1 MANIRSIQEIA
12 RKWQTVT
19 PGRAPQYQEGVQ
31 RPKVDWAQATAEAAD
46 AWQAGIQ
53 DAIARNAFQRGVQ
66 EAGTQKWQRKTLEL
80 GVQRWPQGVQAA
92 LEEYE
97 RGFAPYRDVI
107 ERTVLPPRGRKGD
120 PNNIQ
125 RVAVIARALH
135 EAKVGGA
142 GGGA

>member
-1 MANIRSIQEIA
+1 MANIRAINEIA
-12 RKWQTVT
+12 RKWQEVT
-19 PGRAPQYQEGVQ
+19 PGRAAQYQQGVQ
-31 RPKVDWAQATAEAAD
+31 RPKVDWQQATAEASD
-46 AWQAGIQ
+46 AWQAGVQ
-53 DAIARNAFQRGVQ
+53 EAIAQNRFSRGVQ
-66 EAGTQKWQRKTLEL
+66 EAGTQKWQRKALEL
-80 GVQRWPQGVQAA
+80 GTQRWGPGVQAA

-107 ERTVLPPRGRKGD
+107 ERTTLPPRGRKGD

-142 GGGA
+142 GG